1 MSGQE
6 ERTPAGAGGHG
17 MRAGGNVAIS
27 IVAGLAVVIMINYLG
42 MRHYVRADWTASGL
56 YTLSDKSAKVLGSLP
71 RDVQLY
77 VLWSQGDP
85 RYPDVKELLD
95 RYMAASRRLKLEILD
110 PDQNPERVKTIIDKY
125 GAKLKD
131 MGGGVVAVEASVIVT
146 SGDNVKFVS
155 SADFEDMSEDMGAE
169 GEGGGQPTMSG
180 FKAEQA
186 LTGAILHVTSDEQQK
201 VCFTQGHG
209 EWAFEGAGDRALG
222 PITEGLAQDGY
233 KPLAVTAAAGARIPD
248 ACRVV
253 AVIGP
258 ERAFGAE
265 EAAVLDSYLE
275 KGGRLLLLLDPVL
288 EGERLVPTG
297 LEQLTARRG
306 IGLDSDVVVE
316 ADARRLV
323 TASPLTFVAS
333 EFGSHASVKQLAIP
347 DSVGAQVKEQLGAYP
362 VVFSLVRSLSP
373 REGAGAVADVLAK
386 SSAQSWGET
395 DAASLGTSETPPAKG
410 PGDVAGPCAIAMAA
424 AVPAAPGK
432 AEGRLVVVGDSD
444 FLAQDLAQNES
455 LYNRDFWS
463 GVVGWLAAR
472 AELVSIAPKNPEH
485 VRLTL
490 TEGDVSTLWQ
500 VLAGEVLLAI
510 VAGFVVWFR
519 RRS

>member
-6 ERTPAGAGGHG
+6 NKAPAAMGGHG
-17 MRAGGNVAIS
+17 ARAGSNVAIS
-27 IVAGLAVVIMINYLG
+27 IVAGLAVLIMINYLG

-56 YTLSDKSAKVLGSLP
+56 YTLSDKSVKVLGSLP

-85 RYPDVKELLD
+85 RYPDVKEILD
-95 RYMAASRRLKLEILD
+95 RYTAASRRLKIEILD
-110 PDQNPERVKTIIDKY
+110 PDQNPDRVKMIIDKY

-131 MGGGVVAVEASVIVT
+131 MGGGVMAVEASVIVT

-155 SADFEDMSEDMGAE
+155 SADFEDVSDDMT
-169 GEGGGQPTMSG
+169 GEGGEQGGGLSG

-201 VCFTQGHG
+201 ICFTQGHG
-209 EWAFEGAGDRALG
+209 EWTFEGAGDRALG
-222 PITEGLAQDGY
+222 PVTEGLAQDGY
-233 KPLAVTAAAGARIPD
+233 KTLAVTAVAGARIPEG
-248 ACRVV
+248 CRVV
-253 AVIGP
+253 AVVGP
-258 ERAFGAE
+258 EKAFGAE
-265 EAAVLDSYLE
+265 EAAVLEAYLG
-275 KGGRLLLLLDPVL
+275 KGGRLLLLLDPLLV
-288 EGERLVPTG
+288 GERLVPTG
-297 LEQLTARRG
+297 LEQLTAKHG
-306 IGLDSDVVVE
+306 IGLDNDVIVE
-316 ADARRLV
+316 VDARRLV
-323 TASPLTFVAS
+323 TPSPLTFVAS
-333 EFGSHASVKQLAIP
+333 EFGSHASVKQLTIP

-373 REGAGAVADVLAK
+373 KDGGAAVADVLAR

-395 DAASLGTSETPPAKG
+395 DAASLGASETPAAKG
-410 PGDVAGPCAIAMAA
+410 ADDVAGPCAVAMAA
-424 AVPAAPGK
+424 AVPAVSGK

-444 FLAQDLAQNES
+444 FLAPELAQNES
-455 LYNRDFWS
+455 LYNRDFWA
-463 GVVGWLAAR
+463 GLVGWLAAR
-472 AELVSIAPKNPEH
+472 TELVAIAPKNPEH
-485 VRLTL
+485 VRLAL

-510 VAGFVVWFR
+510 VAGFVVWLR